1 MPLDTGHARATYLN
15 TNNKL
20 VLGMEE
26 LNTAAAAAEQTE
38 GAKETAKNAMVSVTA
53 LSSYMYCPRL
63 LYQQKVLG
71 YEEKLNSA
79 MVLGAIRHNFYDIAN
94 KYEERIVVH
103 LPAEFSTERINA
115 AYSETYQNLLR
126 AAVMNRS
133 SSLEMFGLEPVCII
147 SELKPI
153 AIAEA
158 AERAGNVHKFAAM
171 HNIFGEELWQ
181 QLSPKIVSELKIK
194 SALLRLKGVVDKVE
208 IYGDKVL
215 PIELKTGKM
224 ANEGVWPQHRVQV
237 AAYMMLLQEKFNT
250 TVNNAVIRYL
260 DYNSSRTVVLNPY
273 MELEVKELT
282 EKVSRLLQSST
293 IPKRCGRENCGCAR

>member
-15 TNNKL
+15 MNNESMFG
-20 VLGMEE
+20 VEE
-26 LNTAAAAAEQTE
+26 LNTIAGVAEQTE
-38 GAKETAKNAMVSVTA
+38 GAKETARNAMVSVTA

-71 YEEKLNSA
+71 YEEKLNPA

-94 KYEERIVVH
+94 KYEERIVIH
-103 LPAEFSTERINA
+103 LPEEFSTEKINT

-133 SSLEMFGLEPVCII
+133 SSLKMFGLEPVGII
-147 SELKPI
+147 SELKPTV
-153 AIAEA
+153 IAEA
-158 AERAGNVHKFAAM
+158 AERAGNVHRFAAM

-208 IYGDKVL
+208 IYGNAVL

-250 TVNNAVIRYL
+250 TVNKAIIRYL
-260 DYNSSRTVVLNPY
+260 DHNSSRTVVLNPY
-273 MELEVKELT
+273 MELEVRELI
-282 EKVSRLLQSST
+282 EKVIQLLQSNT
-293 IPKRCGRENCGCAR
+293 APKPCGKESCSCGR